1 MKKLNEDEIENKYQF
16 DKLFYIKNNNENN
29 MYQI

>member
-29 MYQI
+29 MDQI

>member
-16 DKLFYIKNNNENN
+16 DKLFYIKNNNKNN
-29 MYQI
+29 MDQI

>member
-16 DKLFYIKNNNENN
+16 DKLFYIKNNDENN
-29 MYQI
+29 IDQI